1 VCASGGRGKGEK
13 QQWNGDE
20 DRGAVRY
27 PRLLG
32 AKDARLLGRG
42 LGLGLWRLARVGL
55 LGTGVEQPLT
65 LGHSLFVISVRDAC
79 RGHRMQRENNE
90 VK

>member
-1 VCASGGRGKGEK
+1 MWNYARWCVCVCVCASGGRGKGGEK

-32 AKDARLLGRG
+32 AKDARLLGQG
-42 LGLGLWRLARVGL
+42 LGLGFWRLARVGL
-55 LGTGVEQPLT
+55 LGIEVE
-65 LGHSLFVISVRDAC
+65 
-79 RGHRMQRENNE
+79 
-90 VK
+90 